1 MNGLNMGRQ
10 RLLRIEAEQKVMK
23 MCLSIGQMV
32 AEAQGGT
39 LEDEG
44 ATGLESTSIIITVDR
59 PNNNSRELRAAVSN
73 SSYSTA
79 SLQQRGQH
87 RRAGCSDSVQIFCGG
102 PPLAIPCQSVT
113 CFYLASITF
122 D

>member
-10 RLLRIEAEQKVMK
+10 RILRIKAEQKVMK

-44 ATGLESTSIIITVDR
+44 ATDLESTSIITVDR
-59 PNNNSRELRAAVSN
+59 PNNDGILGN
-73 SSYSTA
+73 
-79 SLQQRGQH
+79 
-87 RRAGCSDSVQIFCGG
+87 
-102 PPLAIPCQSVT
+102 
-113 CFYLASITF
+113 
-122 D
+122 

>member
-10 RLLRIEAEQKVMK
+10 RILRIKAEQKVMK
-23 MCLSIGQMV
+23 MCLSIGQVV

-44 ATGLESTSIIITVDR
+44 ATGLESTSIITVDR

-73 SSYSTA
+73 STA